1 MMCLFHR
8 LKDLQ
13 LEDILSTPL
22 TPRIRTYWTNLQ
34 SRSSYKEGILNY
46 YGARENQIVD
56 SFHQQNKGELLIK
69 LKDKLYELNN
79 A

>member
-1 MMCLFHR
+1 M
-8 LKDLQ
+8 
-13 LEDILSTPL
+13 
-22 TPRIRTYWTNLQ
+22 NLQ

-46 YGARENQIVD
+46 YGAREKQIVD
-56 SFHQQNKGELLIK
+56 SFHQQNNGELLIK